1 MTVETVHFHPE
12 LLQRFLNADL
22 SDEEQ
27 TACERHLEL
36 CDTCRE
42 QLQASAADDTWWED
56 ASDFLQ
62 DDEFEINRT
71 TDDSSLPTAIV
82 DRVDGTEESTSADGI
97 PANVRQIIAW
107 LNPTDDPAMLGR
119 LGGYEIAGVVGVGG
133 MGVVLKGFDRSLN
146 RYVAIK
152 ILAPHLATSGAARQ
166 QFAREAQAAAAVVH
180 SNVVAIHGVDESNSL
195 PYLVMPYLR
204 GTSLQ
209 RRIDEHGA
217 LSVSEMLRLGMQTAR
232 GLAAAHDQGLVHRD
246 VKPANILLD
255 GTTERVLLTDFGLAR
270 AADDASLTQSGV
282 IAGTPHFMSPE
293 QAEGAAIDHRSDLF
307 SLGSV
312 LYAMCTGRPPFRAD
326 TSWGILRKVTDAQPH
341 AIRDLNPDVPNWLC
355 QIIERLLEKD
365 SSRRFQS
372 ADEVA
377 ELLEQCLAH
386 VQQPNDCKLPE
397 SLTTQ
402 VDRTAIQ
409 RFSRTR
415 YRVIGMLALVV
426 AVVVASQTLFPQLP
440 PSDNTATKQADD
452 AAPMSMAE
460 EPLEIVDES
469 LLDWDDADFGELSSI
484 RNAIEKLDE
493 ESLQLIPVP
502 RPNE

>member
-42 QLQASAADDTWWED
+42 QLQASAAEETWWED

-62 DDEFEINRT
+62 DDEFEINST
-71 TDDSSLPTAIV
+71 TDGVSLPTAIV
-82 DRVDGTEESTSADGI
+82 DRVDGTEESRSADGT

-146 RYVAIK
+146 RFVAIK

-166 QFAREAQAAAAVVH
+166 RFAREAQAAAAVVH

-217 LSVSEMLRLGMQTAR
+217 LSVSEILRLGMQTAR

-326 TSWGILRKVTDAQPH
+326 ASWGILRKVTDAQPH
-341 AIRDLNPDVPNWLC
+341 AIRDLNPDVPQWLC
-355 QIIERLLEKD
+355 QIIDRLHHKQP
-365 SSRRFQS
+365 SKRFQS
-372 ADEVA
+372 AHELAD
-377 ELLEQCLAH
+377 LLEQCLAH

-397 SLTTQ
+397 GLTTQ
-402 VDRTAIQ
+402 VDRTAFQ

-415 YRVIGMLALVV
+415 YRVIGILALVV
-426 AVVVASQTLFPQLP
+426 AVVVAKQTLFPRLP
-440 PSDNTATKQADD
+440 PSDNTATGLADD
-452 AAPMSMAE
+452 ATPMAMSE

-502 RPNE
+502 TPNE